1 MGCNGLTVIVRGFP
15 EEISNLSARYDDNLV
30 SIITPAYN
38 SERFIGETIESVQ
51 AQNYQKWELLITDD
65 CSTDRTCDVVSRY
78 AANDSRLKLLR
89 NATNSGPAVAR
100 RSSYASAAGRFIA
113 FLDSDDLWLPT
124 KLERQLAFIRQRN
137 VGYTF
142 TAYRRISEDGKRC
155 GHLIGAPHTM
165 NYWQLISN
173 TIIQTS
179 TVIMDRGKVGELEF
193 VDTYYDD
200 LVFKLSVLK
209 RGFLAYGMLEDLMRY
224 RVVGRSVS
232 RNKLNSAIQ
241 VWRTMRNIE
250 HLDVIRT
257 SLAFAGYA
265 IHAVIKYSRF

>member
-1 MGCNGLTVIVRGFP
+1 MSV
-15 EEISNLSARYDDNLV
+15 RYDDKLV

-51 AQNYQKWELLITDD
+51 AQGYPHWELLITDD
-65 CSTDRTCDVVSRY
+65 CSTDRTCDVVSGY
-78 AANDSRLKLLR
+78 AARDSRIRLLH
-89 NATNSGPAVAR
+89 NVTNSGPAIAR
-100 RSSYASAAGRFIA
+100 RTSYASAKGRFIA
-113 FLDSDDLWLPT
+113 FLDSDDLWLSG
-124 KLERQLAFIRQRN
+124 KLEQQLEFMRQRN

-142 TAYRRISEDGKRC
+142 TAYRRISEDGRQS
-155 GHLIGAPHTM
+155 GHLISAPRTM

-179 TVIMDRGKVGELEF
+179 TVIMDRAKVGELEF

-209 RGFLAYGMLEDLMRY
+209 RGVLAYGMPDDLMRY

-232 RNKLNSAIQ
+232 RNKLNSAVQ
-241 VWRTMRNIE
+241 VWRTMRNVE
-250 HLDVIRT
+250 QLDIIRAGF
-257 SLAFAGYA
+257 AFTGYA
-265 IHAVIKYSRF
+265 MHALIKYSRF